1 MLSIADASWGTL
13 QLIVG
18 GGFVIGFLVGMT
30 GVGAGALTTPLL
42 IAGAGMSPVTAVGT
56 DLLFAALTKASAA
69 FRHHR
74 LFNIDYGV
82 LGWLAAG
89 SLPGAAGMLAWLFL
103 AKPETQVLALVIRKG
118 LAMALLASAL
128 AMALYP
134 LVMGKTATSDVRTTS
149 AVGRRRW
156 WTLALG
162 LVLGSL
168 VALTSVGA
176 GSIGVTILTALYP
189 AMLARRV
196 VGTDVVHAV
205 PLTLLAGAGHAG
217 LGHVDFGVLA
227 LLLVGSI
234 PGIALGAR
242 LTGYLPDWLLR
253 LALSLVMLNAAW
265 LLWMKT

>member
-1 MLSIADASWGTL
+1 MLSIADATLGTL
-13 QLIVG
+13 QLIVA

-42 IAGAGMSPVTAVGT
+42 ITGVGMSPIVAVGT
-56 DLLFAALTKASAA
+56 DLLFASITKASAA

-89 SLPGAAGMLAWLFL
+89 SLPGAALTLAWLYL
-103 AKPETQVLALVIRKG
+103 AKPEMHALAFVIRKG
-118 LAMALLASAL
+118 LAVALIASAI

-134 LVMGKTATSDVRTTS
+134 LVMGQRLAVANGKTA
-149 AVGRRRW
+149 AVGLRRW
-156 WTLALG
+156 LTMLFG
-162 LVLGSL
+162 VVLGAT

-189 AMLARRV
+189 AMLARRI

-205 PLTLLAGAGHAG
+205 PLTFLSGLGHAG
-217 LGHVDFGVLA
+217 LGHIDVGVLA

-242 LTGYLPDWLLR
+242 LTGHLPDWVLR
-253 LALSLVMLNAAW
+253 IALSLVMLNAAW